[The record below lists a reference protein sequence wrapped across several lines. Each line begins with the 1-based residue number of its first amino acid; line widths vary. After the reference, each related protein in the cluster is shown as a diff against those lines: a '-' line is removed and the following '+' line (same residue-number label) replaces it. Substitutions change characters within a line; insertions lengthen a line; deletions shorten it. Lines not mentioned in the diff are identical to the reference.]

1 MKFYLVYRQIKPEC
15 KSQYRT
21 QTFSKQDMDWFGIDE
36 RMALQRFRT
45 IARNCG
51 DYCVPHIKCVDLDA
65 LPEYQVKSMQDE
77 QINEITK
84 KVIRALFVRANSRAV
99 TNQKGGVTIS
109 FTVDD
114 IDEAKT
120 NHYGNNNCSLIH
132 NSKANRHYVAE
143 EAYNKVFGIILDKK
157 MKGVDIFVPV
167 KVNINGKLFKK
178 YRPSNE
184 N

>member
-1 MKFYLVYRQIKPEC
+1 MKFYLVYRQNKPGHENP
-15 KSQYRT
+15 YRT
-21 QTFSKQDMDWFGIDE
+21 RTFSKQDMDWFGVDE
-36 RMALQRFRT
+36 KMALQRFRT

-51 DYCVPHIKCVDLDA
+51 DYCVPHIKCIDLDA

-84 KVIRALFVRANSRAV
+84 KVIRALIVCTNSRAV

-109 FTVDD
+109 FTMDN
-114 IDEAKT
+114 IDEAKV
-120 NHYGNNNCSLIH
+120 NNYGNANCSLIH
-132 NSKANRHYVAE
+132 NSKANRHYVSE
-143 EAYNKVFGIILDKK
+143 EAYNKVFDIILDKK
-157 MKGVDIFVPV
+157 MKNADIFVPV